1 MTTPASTR
9 ESDRAAP
16 RTEPTPSRT
25 TVYARAGDEIIVR
38 GTTVGAVTRDGEI
51 VGVHHRDGSPP
62 YDVRWV
68 EDGRVTLYFPG
79 PDAYV
84 RHLARAPVSR
94 TQSPTCRRRPSHRRQ
109 GTTMSGPTEHP
120 PFLVVLP
127 RVSAAEPP

>member
-84 RHLARAPVSR
+84 RHLARAPVSKDTITNVPSAPVTPQAGDDHVR
-94 TQSPTCRRRPSHRRQ
+94 TD
-109 GTTMSGPTEHP
+109 
-120 PFLVVLP
+120 
-127 RVSAAEPP
+127 